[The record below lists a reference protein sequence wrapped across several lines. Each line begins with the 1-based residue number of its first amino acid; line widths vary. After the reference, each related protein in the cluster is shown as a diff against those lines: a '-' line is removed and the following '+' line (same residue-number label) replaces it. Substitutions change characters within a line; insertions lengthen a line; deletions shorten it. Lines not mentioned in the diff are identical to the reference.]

1 MDRYKRI
8 PLRTE
13 RGRRLYYDQKRII
26 KLKKDIEKFLSI
38 DSSVSSL
45 SLKEMIN
52 LTDYNRKERNNVI
65 RSYEYILNQRD
76 INKDTLKKLYDIRS
90 DKLLDMYSKKNMGQ
104 YYREGEVFILKNG
117 SILDYIECMDYNKIN
132 EFMDRLFLFIQ
143 NSKSEDI
150 ENFIDSQIIHF
161 YLYYIHPYFDLNK
174 RTSRMLASWNLINN
188 KNYNYLLIENGLSFN
203 RSKYQRSLYN
213 SRKGNVTDFIEMS
226 LSSVQKE
233 METYSIINSIK
244 KYRNLSS
251 EQIFMIKIML
261 NITNSKDIIK
271 LIDRSSLKILKQ
283 LLDKKIIIEKNYM
296 NKKLYLNRQLI
307 ELDDDVYKK
316 VKIKK
321 ISKWFEYKQHK
332 WYNTCL
338 RGDRCADRTI

>member
-1 MDRYKRI
+1 MDRYIRI

-13 RGRRLYYDQKRII
+13 RGRRLYYDQIRVTN
-26 KLKKDIEKFLSI
+26 LKKDIEIFLSI
-38 DSSVSSL
+38 ENSL
-45 SLKEMIN
+45 SNISVKDILN
-52 LTDYNRKERNNVI
+52 LTDYNRKERNNVLK
-65 RSYEYILNQRD
+65 SYEYILNQRD

-90 DKLLDMYSKKNMGQ
+90 DKLLDIYSEKNMGK

-117 SILDYIECMDYNKIN
+117 SLIDSIECMDYNKIN

-213 SRKGNVTDFIEMS
+213 SRKGNVTDFIELS

-233 METYSIINSIK
+233 MEIHSIINSIK

-283 LLDKKIIIEKNYM
+283 LLDKNIIIEKNNM

-321 ISKWFEYKQHK
+321 ISK
-332 WYNTCL
+332 
-338 RGDRCADRTI
+338 

>member
-1 MDRYKRI
+1 MDRYIRI

-13 RGRRLYYDQKRII
+13 RGRRLYYDQIRVTN
-26 KLKKDIEKFLSI
+26 LKKDIEIFLSI
-38 DSSVSSL
+38 ENSL
-45 SLKEMIN
+45 SNISVKDILN
-52 LTDYNRKERNNVI
+52 LTDYNRKERNNVLK
-65 RSYEYILNQRD
+65 SYEYILNQRD

-90 DKLLDMYSKKNMGQ
+90 DKLLDIYSEKNMGK

-117 SILDYIECMDYNKIN
+117 SILDCIECMDYNKIN

-213 SRKGNVTDFIEMS
+213 SRKGNVTDFIELS

-233 METYSIINSIK
+233 MEIHSIINSIK

-251 EQIFMIKIML
+251 EQMYMIKIML

-283 LLDKKIIIEKNYM
+283 LLDKNIIIEKNNM

-321 ISKWFEYKQHK
+321 ISK
-332 WYNTCL
+332 
-338 RGDRCADRTI
+338 